1 MPTIAVRVSKPYDQL
16 RGVWRKTGR
25 NESVLD
31 RAIDGMKEKGLLT
44 TEGGYW
50 VALKQP
56 GIEKIRMTLDETML
70 FWGRRCVSDVRCS
83 ELLGVFYIYYSN
95 C

>member
-1 MPTIAVRVSKPYDQL
+1 MPAIAVRVSKPYDQPH
-16 RGVWRKTGR
+16 GVWRKTGR

-50 VALKQP
+50 VKLKQP
-56 GIEKIRMTLDETML
+56 GIEKIRIAIEESMP
-70 FWGRRCVSDVRCS
+70 F
-83 ELLGVFYIYYSN
+83 
-95 C
+95 